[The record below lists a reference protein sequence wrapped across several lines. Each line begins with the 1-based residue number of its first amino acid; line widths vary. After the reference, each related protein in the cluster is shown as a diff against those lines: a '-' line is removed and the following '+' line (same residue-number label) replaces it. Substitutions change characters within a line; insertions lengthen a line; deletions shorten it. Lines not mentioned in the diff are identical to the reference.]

1 MSYLYATEAD
11 RRAMLEAIGVES
23 IQQLIDDQVPRELQ
37 MQRPL
42 DIAPGVG
49 ELELTRW
56 MQRLAA
62 RNQGAESMGCFLGG
76 GAYDHFIPAAVDQIA
91 ARGEWYTSYTPY
103 QAEVSQGNLQ
113 AMFEYESLVC
123 ELTGMDVSNASVYE
137 GATAAVEA
145 ALMCLSLDAKR
156 RRVVVSEGLHPHT
169 RSALQTYLQW
179 IDGTLVVVPTHDG
192 LTEIASWEQAI
203 DEKTACVLVSQ
214 PNYLGSLESV
224 DPLVAAAKKAGAQVI
239 AVVDP
244 ISLGVLKRPGDW
256 GADLVVAEGQPLG
269 NPLAYGGP
277 YLGILACRDALV
289 RRLPGRIAGQTE
301 DRHGN
306 RCWVL
311 TLQTREQHIRREK
324 ATSNICT
331 NQGLLALRA
340 TIYLSLQG
348 PQGLR
353 STALQCGEKGEY
365 LKSRIRKS
373 RRVELAWEAPTWR
386 ECVVRDRKGQVES
399 LLAQLRDR
407 GMLGGIPLADRDPK
421 WNDCF
426 LVAVTEKRTRQ
437 EIDALVD
444 AIDQVS

>member
-11 RRAMLEAIGVES
+11 RRAMLEAIGVDS
-23 IQQLIDDQVPRELQ
+23 IQQLIDDQVPKELQ
-37 MQRPL
+37 MNRPL

-56 MQRLAA
+56 MRKLAA
-62 RNQGAESMGCFLGG
+62 RNQGAESMVCFLGG

-145 ALMCLSLDAKR
+145 ALMCLSLDANR

-169 RSALQTYLQW
+169 RQALQTYLQW
-179 IDGTLVVVPTHDG
+179 IDGTLVVVPVHNG
-192 LTEIASWEQAI
+192 LTDMASWEKAI
-203 DEKTACVLVSQ
+203 DDKTACVLVSQ
-214 PNYLGSLESV
+214 PNYLGSLEPV
-224 DPLVAAAKKAGAQVI
+224 DRLVAPAKKVGAQVI
-239 AVVDP
+239 AAVDP

-353 STALQCGEKGEY
+353 ATALQCGEKGEY
-365 LKSRIRKS
+365 LKSRIRSS

-399 LLAQLRDR
+399 LLAQLRER
-407 GMLGGIPLADRDPK
+407 GMLGGIPLADWDSK

-426 LVAVTEKRTRQ
+426 LVAVTEKRTKQ

>member
-11 RRAMLEAIGVES
+11 RLAMLEAIGVES
-23 IQQLIDDQVPRELQ
+23 IQQLIDDQVPKHLQ
-37 MQRPL
+37 MNRPL

-56 MQRLAA
+56 MQRLAS
-62 RNQGAESMGCFLGG
+62 RNQGAESMVCFLGG

-145 ALMCLSLDAKR
+145 ALMCLSLDSKR

-179 IDGTLVVVPTHDG
+179 IDGTLVVVPVHHG
-192 LTEIASWEQAI
+192 LTDIASWEQAI
-203 DEKTACVLVSQ
+203 DDKTACVLVSQ

-224 DPLVAAAKKAGAQVI
+224 DPLVASAKKAGAQVI

-353 STALQCGEKGEY
+353 ATALQCGEKGEY

-373 RRVELAWEAPTWR
+373 QRVELAWEAPTWR

-399 LLAQLRDR
+399 LFAHLRDR
-407 GMLGGIPLADRDPK
+407 GMLGGIPLADWDSK

>member
-1 MSYLYATEAD
+1 
-11 RRAMLEAIGVES
+11 
-23 IQQLIDDQVPRELQ
+23 
-37 MQRPL
+37 
-42 DIAPGVG
+42 
-49 ELELTRW
+49 
-56 MQRLAA
+56 
-62 RNQGAESMGCFLGG
+62 
-76 GAYDHFIPAAVDQIA
+76 
-91 ARGEWYTSYTPY
+91 
-103 QAEVSQGNLQ
+103 
-113 AMFEYESLVC
+113 
-123 ELTGMDVSNASVYE
+123 
-137 GATAAVEA
+137 
-145 ALMCLSLDAKR
+145 MCLSLDAKR

-169 RSALQTYLQW
+169 RQALQTYLQW
-179 IDGTLVVVPTHDG
+179 IDGTLVVVPVHDG
-192 LTEIASWEQAI
+192 LTDIAGWEQAI
-203 DEKTACVLVSQ
+203 DDKTACVLVSQ
-214 PNYLGSLESV
+214 PSYLGSLEPV
-224 DPLVAAAKKAGAQVI
+224 DPLVASAKKAGAQVI

-353 STALQCGEKGEY
+353 ATALQCGEKGEY
-365 LKSRIRKS
+365 LKSRIRTSK
-373 RRVELAWEAPTWR
+373 RVELAWEAPTWR

-407 GMLGGIPLADRDPK
+407 GMLGGIPLADWDSK
-421 WNDCF
+421 WRDCF